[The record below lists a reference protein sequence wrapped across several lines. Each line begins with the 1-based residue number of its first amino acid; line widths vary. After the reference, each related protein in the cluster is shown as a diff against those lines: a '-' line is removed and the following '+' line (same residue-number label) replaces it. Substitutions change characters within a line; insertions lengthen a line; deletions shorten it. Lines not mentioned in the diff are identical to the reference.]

1 MVTPLVTIIVPVYNL
16 ESYVAHGLKSLL
28 AQTYSHL
35 QIIVIDDASSDRSP
49 QIVTRFAQRDRR
61 IQAIL
66 KPVNQGVSAARNSGL
81 EQARG
86 ELVAFM
92 DGDDWYEPDFI
103 AHAVDVMTQGWDLIA
118 MPFFR
123 DDPNPRPVQEHLR
136 KAKQLTRKGSSGRC
150 CTPLVIF
157 AAIYGT
163 KCFGGM

>member
-81 EQARG
+81 EQARVSWLRLWT
-86 ELVAFM
+86 E
-92 DGDDWYEPDFI
+92 
-103 AHAVDVMTQGWDLIA
+103 MTGMNRTSLP
-118 MPFFR
+118 MP
-123 DDPNPRPVQEHLR
+123 L
-136 KAKQLTRKGSSGRC
+136 
-150 CTPLVIF
+150 
-157 AAIYGT
+157 
-163 KCFGGM
+163 M

>member
-35 QIIVIDDASSDRSP
+35 QIIVIDDASNDHSP
-49 QIVTRFAQRDRR
+49 QIVTQFAQRDRR

-123 DDPNPRPVQEHLR
+123 DDPNPRPVQDHLR
-136 KAKQLTRKGSSGRC
+136 KAKQLTRKGLIRQML
-150 CTPLVIF
+150 TPLVIF